1 MHERR
6 EKPRHSDDA
15 REARSREE
23 RLRVLF
29 LGTGNSC
36 RSQMAEGWAR
46 ALKAEAIEPCSA
58 GIEKHGMNPRAMKV
72 MAEAGVDISG
82 QYSKTTDGLGD
93 IEFDYV
99 VTVCDRARESCPLF
113 LGNAKV
119 IHVGFDDPPALAKDA
134 ASEEEALLHYR
145 RVRDKIRAFVEKMP
159 EVLEDSVQSLL
170 TR

>member
-1 MHERR
+1 
-6 EKPRHSDDA
+6 
-15 REARSREE
+15 
-23 RLRVLF
+23 
-29 LGTGNSC
+29 
-36 RSQMAEGWAR
+36 
-46 ALKAEAIEPCSA
+46 
-58 GIEKHGMNPRAMKV
+58 
-72 MAEAGVDISG
+72 
-82 QYSKTTDGLGD
+82 
-93 IEFDYV
+93 V